1 MIEQSERSR
10 HLIEVSRRAMHCG
23 HDAWAAFN
31 LSDKVTVALVLNRA
45 DWLEE
50 FGCTLAEAIAEA
62 RNGPSS
68 FLGSPANFSTK
79 GCDAARQP
87 IQPTTRR

>member
-10 HLIEVSRRAMHCG
+10 HLIEVSRRAMYRG

-50 FGCTLAEAIAEA
+50 FGCTLADAIEEWIVVIPRIA
-62 RNGPSS
+62 RELLDEG
-68 FLGSPANFSTK
+68 L
-79 GCDAARQP
+79 
-87 IQPTTRR
+87 

>member
-10 HLIEVSRRAMHCG
+10 HLIEVSRRAMHRG

-50 FGCTLAEAIAEA
+50 FGCTLA
-62 RNGPSS
+62 RSHRGGGRGMDRRHSS
-68 FLGSPANFSTK
+68 D
-79 GCDAARQP
+79 CAASLLDEGL
-87 IQPTTRR
+87 

>member
-10 HLIEVSRRAMHCG
+10 HLIEVSRRAMHRG

-31 LSDKVTVALVLNRA
+31 LSDKVVVALVLNRA

-50 FGCTLAEAIAEA
+50 FGCTLAEAIEEVGEEWIVVIPRIA
-62 RNGPSS
+62 RALLDEG
-68 FLGSPANFSTK
+68 L
-79 GCDAARQP
+79 
-87 IQPTTRR
+87 

>member
-10 HLIEVSRRAMHCG
+10 HLIEVSRRAMHRG

-62 RNGPSS
+62 GEEWIVVIPRI
-68 FLGSPANFSTK
+68 
-79 GCDAARQP
+79 ARELLNEGL
-87 IQPTTRR
+87 

>member
-10 HLIEVSRRAMHCG
+10 HLIEVSRRAMHRG

-50 FGCTLAEAIAEA
+50 FGCTLTIFM
-62 RNGPSS
+62 RILPPLPMSS
-68 FLGSPANFSTK
+68 RA
-79 GCDAARQP
+79 
-87 IQPTTRR
+87 

>member
-10 HLIEVSRRAMHCG
+10 HLIEISRRAMHRG

-50 FGCTLAEAIAEA
+50 FGCTPA
-62 RNGPSS
+62 RY
-68 FLGSPANFSTK
+68 STK
-79 GCDAARQP
+79 GYDAARQSRRPRHARPQP
-87 IQPTTRR
+87 I

>member
-10 HLIEVSRRAMHCG
+10 HLIEISRCVMHRG

-31 LSDKVTVALVLNRA
+31 VSDKVAVALVLNRA

-62 RNGPSS
+62 GEEWIVIIPRI
-68 FLGSPANFSTK
+68 
-79 GCDAARQP
+79 ARELLDEGL
-87 IQPTTRR
+87 